1 MAVQAQ
7 YPSNVLFLNRSVQ
20 EGKSQIGN
28 NYSSLLQLQT
38 QQQQQQQS
46 GVFGEESFLNPTQ
59 MFNPRVEANSRK
71 RGREH
76 TLATENP
83 LMSIESQHQ
92 LINLAQFHNNNS
104 SQINIVST
112 GLQLAFGDQL
122 HQQQHS
128 VSHLSLHHQ
137 SSNDF
142 LASHSKQ
149 QHHEIDHFLQL
160 QGEQLRRTLEEK
172 RKRHYHAL
180 IGAMEESAAR
190 RLKEKE
196 TEVEKAG
203 RRNTELEAR
212 ASQLT
217 AEARAWQVKAW
228 EQEVTAATLQ
238 AQLQQAMVNGGG
250 MSTVE
255 GDGGGGEAEDA
266 ESVYVDPDR
275 VVESTGRPSCKGCR
289 KRFASVVLLP
299 CRHLCLCIECD
310 VVAQSCPLCRSIRT
324 SSVEVFLC

>member
-1 MAVQAQ
+1 RAVQAQ

-38 QQQQQQQS
+38 QQQQS

-59 MFNPRVEANSRK
+59 MFNPRVEANSQK
-71 RGREH
+71 RGREQH

-83 LMSIESQHQ
+83 LMSIQSQHQ
-92 LINLAQFHNNNS
+92 LINLTQFDNNNS

-122 HQQQHS
+122 HQQHS

-149 QHHEIDHFLQL
+149 QQHEIDHFLQL

-180 IGAMEESAAR
+180 IGAMEESTAR

-212 ASQLT
+212 ASQLI
-217 AEARAWQVKAW
+217 AEARAWQVKAC

-255 GDGGGGEAEDA
+255 GDGGGGGEAEDA

-324 SSVEVFLC
+324 SSVEVFIC